1 MNIIV
6 AYDKKNGIG
15 ANNDLPWNIS
25 KDMKHFSTI
34 TSGTSNPKSINV
46 VIMGRNTWESI
57 PEKHRPLK
65 NRINII
71 VSSKMSN
78 IDLPENTYVV
88 KSLDEA
94 LNYSKYNGN
103 ITSNISNKTKLNLD
117 EIVENV
123 FVIGGE
129 GLYKEAINH
138 EKIEK
143 LYITQ
148 IYSVYECNRFFPE
161 IPNEF
166 SLTSVSDFQEENGIY
181 FRYLTYEKNVSD
193 ENKWVNY
200 EEMQYIN
207 MLEYILKNGLERCDR
222 TGVGTI
228 STFGKQFN
236 YDLSKTFPLLTTKRM
251 FVRAVFYELALY
263 ISGKTDNGIL
273 QDQRIHIWDG
283 NTTRDFLDKRGLNQ
297 YPENDMGETYGFNF
311 RHYGADYITCKENY
325 SGKGFDQLKYVID
338 QIKNNPT
345 SRRIIINLWNA
356 ATMHKAALPACLCMY
371 QFYVD
376 TKNKKLN
383 LQIYIRS
390 SDFFLAN
397 NWNTCTGA
405 FLVHMI
411 CNLKDIDLTP
421 GELSV
426 ITGDTH
432 LYINHIDAVKTNIE
446 RTPRTYPMLLIKEP
460 KESIEDYSW
469 EDFKIIGYNPMPNIS
484 APMAV

>member
-1 MNIIV
+1 
-6 AYDKKNGIG
+6 
-15 ANNDLPWNIS
+15 
-25 KDMKHFSTI
+25 
-34 TSGTSNPKSINV
+34 
-46 VIMGRNTWESI
+46 
-57 PEKHRPLK
+57 
-65 NRINII
+65 
-71 VSSKMSN
+71 
-78 IDLPENTYVV
+78 
-88 KSLDEA
+88 
-94 LNYSKYNGN
+94 
-103 ITSNISNKTKLNLD
+103 
-117 EIVENV
+117 
-123 FVIGGE
+123 
-129 GLYKEAINH
+129 
-138 EKIEK
+138 
-143 LYITQ
+143 
-148 IYSVYECNRFFPE
+148 
-161 IPNEF
+161 
-166 SLTSVSDFQEENGIY
+166 
-181 FRYLTYEKNVSD
+181 
-193 ENKWVNY
+193 
-200 EEMQYIN
+200 

-356 ATMHKAALPACLCMY
+356 ATMHKAALPACLCKY
-371 QFYVD
+371 QFYAD

-446 RTPRTYPMLLIKEP
+446 RTPRPYPMLLIK
-460 KESIEDYSW
+460 
-469 EDFKIIGYNPMPNIS
+469 
-484 APMAV
+484 